1 MNENRSAAYG
11 RIVRTLRDLAPAK
24 LWPAEVECVRD
35 AADALLFCDDLTDDS
50 TARGALD
57 HAARLVQHLIDAER
71 WTVESGRRL
80 LDDIWACGP
89 WDSFDAVAA

>member
-1 MNENRSAAYG
+1 MTENRAAAYG
-11 RIVRTLRDLAPAK
+11 RIVQTLRDLGPAK
-24 LWPAEVECVRD
+24 LWPAEVECVRE
-35 AADALLFCDDLTDDS
+35 AADTLLFCDDLVTDPAATS
-50 TARGALD
+50 ALD
-57 HAARLVQHLIDAER
+57 HAAMLVQKLIDAER